1 MKIANWC
8 VCRSVSTKFSLPCVD
23 QNVSILT
30 HIHSDQSV
38 TLFGYWIFDYWKHR
52 KLYDMRKMH
61 CQILGNTCSSSGEYH
76 ESEQTHRHE
85 LGVFCW
91 EQVFQ
96 PMRAG
101 GGAILASDWSAPL
114 RVSALHSRVE
124 ALCQTNRRLAEAQC
138 YKTPNL
144 QLCDKCL
151 EIKFWPGGC
160 LSGIK
165 PLNKSLKWWNL
176 GHGLFDLSTLDA
188 TPKLHFLSHFQ
199 LCGQQICFW

>member
-1 MKIANWC
+1 
-8 VCRSVSTKFSLPCVD
+8 
-23 QNVSILT
+23 
-30 HIHSDQSV
+30 
-38 TLFGYWIFDYWKHR
+38 
-52 KLYDMRKMH
+52 MRKMH

-101 GGAILASDWSAPL
+101 GGAILASDWSSPL

-165 PLNKSLKWWNL
+165 PLNKSLKCWNL
-176 GHGLFDLSTLDA
+176 GHGLFDLSTLDP
-188 TPKLHFLSHFQ
+188 TSKLYLIDIQWIFVAIIVWSANPLDLYLIDIFDI
-199 LCGQQICFW
+199 LYLIDMYLINIFIDM